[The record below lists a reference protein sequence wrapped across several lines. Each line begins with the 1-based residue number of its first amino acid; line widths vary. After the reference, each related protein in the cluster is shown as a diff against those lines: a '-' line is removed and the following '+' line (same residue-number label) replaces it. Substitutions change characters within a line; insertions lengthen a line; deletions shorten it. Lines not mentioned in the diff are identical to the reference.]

1 MKALAGFAGGVAL
14 TCAAAAVIQ
23 AQGRGG
29 QNWNTVGADAQRT
42 GWLRTETRIS
52 AEAMKGQGASAFQ
65 MLWKVKPENQA
76 RQLNTLTQPLILG
89 TLISHKG
96 FKSLT
101 FFGGSGDIV
110 YAYDYDLGK
119 VYWSQKLNTAASAR
133 AGSPL
138 CPGGLTTLTRATPL
152 TQSAIPVRGAP
163 AVGGPGG
170 GGGRGPATG
179 INPANLPITGAVWAI
194 SSGGM
199 VHALNPH
206 IGADLRSPVRLTP
219 AGAKVVGSV
228 LVDDVIYAAT
238 TDGCGGAPNGVWALD
253 VKGDTP
259 TANARS
265 WTTGGATI
273 AGSAGPALGLN
284 NILYV
289 ATGAGGGQYAN
300 AVVAIDPKT
309 LQALDWFTAGAPFT
323 SSPVAFNS
331 GGRDLVAA
339 AARDGRVYV
348 LDGKTPG
355 GADHKTPLARSAVYT
370 SSTDFNPGA
379 VSTWQDADGVRWLL
393 VASAGPVAST
403 ATFAGTNGA
412 VTTGT
417 IAAFKLTPQN
427 GSFALE
433 PGWSSRDLTSPA
445 APIVLNDVVFALS
458 TGAARG
464 DAQTAAAQRLERST
478 PAVLYALDATTG
490 KEIWNSGRAITAS
503 VQGIGPSGQDGQVY
517 VVAADGTL
525 YAFGIPLEH

>member
-1 MKALAGFAGGVAL
+1 
-14 TCAAAAVIQ
+14 
-23 AQGRGG
+23 
-29 QNWNTVGADAQRT
+29 
-42 GWLRTETRIS
+42 
-52 AEAMKGQGASAFQ
+52 
-65 MLWKVKPENQA
+65 
-76 RQLNTLTQPLILG
+76 
-89 TLISHKG
+89 
-96 FKSLT
+96 
-101 FFGGSGDIV
+101 
-110 YAYDYDLGK
+110 
-119 VYWSQKLNTAASAR
+119 
-133 AGSPL
+133 
-138 CPGGLTTLTRATPL
+138 
-152 TQSAIPVRGAP
+152 
-163 AVGGPGG
+163 
-170 GGGRGPATG
+170 
-179 INPANLPITGAVWAI
+179 
-194 SSGGM
+194 M

-253 VKGDTP
+253 VKGD
-259 TANARS
+259 AEAAHARS
-265 WTTGGATI
+265 WETGGATI
-273 AGSAGPALGLN
+273 AGSAGPTLGLN

-289 ATGAGGGQYAN
+289 ATGPGGDQYAS
-300 AVVAIDPKT
+300 AVVSIDPKT
-309 LQALDWFTAGAPFT
+309 LQAQDWFTASAPFT

-339 AARDGRVYV
+339 AARDGRLYV

-355 GADHKTPLARSAVYT
+355 GADHKTPLAKSAVYA
-370 SSTDFNPGA
+370 SGTDFNAGA

-403 ATFAGTNGA
+403 AMFAGTNGA
-412 VTTGT
+412 VINGT
-417 IAAFKLTPQN
+417 IAAFKLTSQN

-433 PGWSSRDLTSPA
+433 PGWTSRDLTSPA
-445 APIVLNDVVFALS
+445 PPIVLNDVVFVLS

-478 PAVLYALDATTG
+478 PAVLYALDAQTG
-490 KEIWNSGRAITAS
+490 KELWNSGRAITAS